1 MRVAGSSVLGV
12 QGGAS
17 EKNPGTARS
26 GAEVGTSVFSRLVT
40 DGVWF
45 EGSVPMR
52 LSQKH
57 IAVGTVRS
65 RFGLAGNYGLAAV
78 VGVHP
83 IMRCELLKICTVVIS
98 QCRR

>member
-26 GAEVGTSVFSRLVT
+26 GADVGTSVLADWSPVVCGL
-40 DGVWF
+40 

-52 LSQKH
+52 LSRKH

-65 RFGLAGNYGLAAV
+65 RFGLAGNYGLVALV
-78 VGVHP
+78 
-83 IMRCELLKICTVVIS
+83 
-98 QCRR
+98 

>member
-1 MRVAGSSVLGV
+1 MQVAGWSALGV

-26 GAEVGTSVFSRLVT
+26 GADVGTSVLADWSPVVCGL
-40 DGVWF
+40 

-52 LSQKH
+52 FSGKP

-65 RFGLAGNYGLAAV
+65 RFGLAGNYGLVALV
-78 VGVHP
+78 SVP
-83 IMRCELLKICTVVIS
+83 QI
-98 QCRR
+98 